1 MKTHYAIFLLHVCIP
16 SPWNHPTQIPEQ
28 ASEFGCLFG
37 CFRQVILRGGRDRP
51 RALQGIISFGLSWSL
66 LSFPAE
72 ELEQLATWRENW
84 ASLLRLL
91 PPQTGPR
98 YMTED
103 VCRYRWMDEVTY
115 DIKYIKIWD
124 ECRGAKAKG
133 EYHLIKICS
142 ASSSQF
148 SANIK
153 ILWGKHCKATIVCHR
168 YFQYIYIFFFT

>member
-1 MKTHYAIFLLHVCIP
+1 MP
-16 SPWNHPTQIPEQ
+16 SSSSMFVFPHPESTLIRFPNRHLSWMPVRVFQ
-28 ASEFGCLFG
+28 ASHTA
-37 CFRQVILRGGRDRP
+37 RWPDRP
-51 RALQGIISFGLSWSL
+51 RALRGIISFGLPWSL

-103 VCRYRWMDEVTY
+103 VCRYRWMDGVTY

-133 EYHLIKICS
+133 EYQWANKNLFRIQLSIL
-142 ASSSQF
+142 SQHQDPVRET
-148 SANIK
+148 
-153 ILWGKHCKATIVCHR
+153 L
-168 YFQYIYIFFFT
+168 

>member
-37 CFRQVILRGGRDRP
+37 CFRQVILWGGRDRP

-115 DIKYIKIWD
+115 DIKYIKIWN

-168 YFQYIYIFFFT
+168 YFQYIYFFFT